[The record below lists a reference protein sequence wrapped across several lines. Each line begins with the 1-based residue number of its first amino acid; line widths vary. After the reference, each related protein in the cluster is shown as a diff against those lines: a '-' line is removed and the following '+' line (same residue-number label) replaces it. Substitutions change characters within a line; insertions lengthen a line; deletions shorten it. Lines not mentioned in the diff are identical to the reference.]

1 MACMTQE
8 KKKVIA
14 ENLKK
19 VMPKGWKFSVAVEH
33 HSVLILNIKSA
44 PVDILKALKSSEY
57 LDPSKLTR
65 IQLTCGRFD
74 NTFTDPELADTF
86 REISAAMNTLN
97 YDRSDVMTD
106 YFDVG
111 YYTRINVGTFERP
124 FQVG

>member
-19 VMPKGWKFSVAVEH
+19 VMPKDWKYSLAVENH
-33 HSVLILNIKSA
+33 TTLVLNIKSA
-44 PVDILKALKSSEY
+44 PVDILKAVKPTEY
-57 LDPSKLTR
+57 RDPSLLTHLQ
-65 IQLTCGRFD
+65 IAWKRFD
-74 NTFTDPELADTF
+74 DTFTDSELVSTF
-86 REISAAMNTLN
+86 QAMNDALN
-97 YDRSDVMTD
+97 TINHDRSDVMTD

-111 YYTRINVGTFERP
+111 YYTRINVGRFDRP